1 MSPSAIRRSASS
13 APRNGPEAPAVTAAL
28 VYGAPAPGLIEVP
41 AGALQLSPLIPGSS
55 DVAALPDASVEA
67 AWVLAPPGT
76 LERDFVLAHALRVLR
91 PGAPLTAFAP
101 KDKGGSRLRKTLE
114 GFGCAVVEEA
124 RRHHRF
130 CSAGRPAKPSG
141 LADAIAAGAPRIVAE
156 LGMWSQPGVF
166 SWDRP
171 DPGSLRLLEVLP
183 PLAGRGA
190 DLGCGIGLLARGML
204 ASLAVTALTCIDID
218 RRAVACAEHNLDD
231 PRAAVLWA
239 DMRRAPPDLADLDF
253 VVMNPPFHDGGAEDR
268 ALGVAFIEAAAR
280 MLGKRGVCWL
290 VANRH
295 LPYEAALAA
304 AFASVAVRAEGGGYK
319 VFEARK

>member
-1 MSPSAIRRSASS
+1 M
-13 APRNGPEAPAVTAAL
+13 TAAL
-28 VYGAPAPGLIEVP
+28 LYGAPAPGLVEVP
-41 AGALQLSPLIPGSS
+41 ADTVQLSPLVPGSS
-55 DVAALPDASVEA
+55 DIATVPDGSADA

-76 LERDFVLAHALRVLR
+76 LERDFVLAHALRALK

-114 GFGCAVVEEA
+114 GFGCEVVEAA

-130 CSAGRPAKPSG
+130 CSVRRPPKPTG
-141 LADAIAAGAPRIVAE
+141 LAVAIAAGGPRIVPE

-171 DPGSLRLLEVLP
+171 DPGSLRLLEALS

-190 DLGCGIGLLARGML
+190 DLGCGIGLLARGVL
-204 ASLAVTALTCIDID
+204 RSAAVTALSCIDID
-218 RRAVACAEHNLDD
+218 RRAVACAEHNLGD

-239 DMRRAPPDLADLDF
+239 DLRRAPPDLADLDF

-268 ALGVAFIEAAAR
+268 ALGVAFIEAAAG
-280 MLGKRGVCWL
+280 MLRRGGVCWL

-304 AFASVAVRAEGGGYK
+304 AFSGVAVKAEGGGYK